1 MKRSVLSNTVESRD
15 GKGSN
20 KSVAIVRVASRA
32 TYIGAVSRLL
42 EYGVDMIQIK
52 GYQMK
57 WRVTPTL

>member
-1 MKRSVLSNTVESRD
+1 MKRSVLSNTVEGRD

-32 TYIGAVSRLL
+32 TYIGAVSHLL